1 MAQKKSYEG
10 LQKHIRALKTPKI
23 DVWRNQYPEREY
35 AITLT
40 TNEFTCICPKTGL
53 PDFATI
59 KMTYA
64 PTKTCLEL
72 KSFKYYLL
80 FYRDLGIFHEHW
92 VNKVLDD
99 IVKACD
105 PRWAKVEG
113 IVNSRGGIQTTV
125 VAQYPQP
132 TKN

>member
-59 KMTYA
+59 KITYA

-99 IVKACD
+99 IVKACG

-125 VAQYPQP
+125 VAEYPQL
-132 TKN
+132 KD